1 MIKTEYCLITL
12 TEKAYT
18 LRRTL
23 FIVAW
28 DTIKT
33 LLFSTLESGQTIKFN
48 HHNSVR
54 HCSGIPEKSPTQEA
68 CNSAWLLWCLL
79 TQEAYP
85 EASSTPRPPSC
96 KCPTSCR
103 NTRCSPA
110 VRAPSASSSGRSA
123 SSSALVQQIRKC
135 RDSKLSVRYNRC
147 GKVSFRSSNWSI
159 CTLRM
164 NPAQCGWL
172 RQTVLYYWPPNAQD
186 LQSSSFS
193 VIWVFSPISI
203 PKEL

>member
-96 KCPTSCR
+96 KCPNLLQKYTMLSSC
-103 NTRCSPA
+103 
-110 VRAPSASSSGRSA
+110 SGSV
-123 SSSALVQQIRKC
+123 SVQQRPVSIEFCLGTADQKVQRWQVIC
-135 RDSKLSVRYNRC
+135 QVQPVRE
-147 GKVSFRSSNWSI
+147 SFI
-159 CTLRM
+159 
-164 NPAQCGWL
+164 
-172 RQTVLYYWPPNAQD
+172 
-186 LQSSSFS
+186 
-193 VIWVFSPISI
+193 
-203 PKEL
+203 

>member
-1 MIKTEYCLITL
+1 MSDIVLAYQKNPRPRKRATL
-12 TEKAYT
+12 PDCYGVYSHKR
-18 LRRTL
+18 L
-23 FIVAW
+23 
-28 DTIKT
+28 
-33 LLFSTLESGQTIKFN
+33 
-48 HHNSVR
+48 
-54 HCSGIPEKSPTQEA
+54 
-68 CNSAWLLWCLL
+68 
-79 TQEAYP
+79 
-85 EASSTPRPPSC
+85 TPRQAPRLGRLAASV
-96 KCPTSCR
+96 PTSCR

-203 PKEL
+203 PKKL